1 METED
6 LIVLI
11 EESISNLEDVRAT
24 LVNLGDQWNTN
35 AQGQQMWIQI
45 AGFAVRTQSDVGRCQ
60 YNQTY
65 DD

>member
-24 LVNLGDQWNTN
+24 LVNLGD
-35 AQGQQMWIQI
+35 
-45 AGFAVRTQSDVGRCQ
+45 
-60 YNQTY
+60 
-65 DD
+65 